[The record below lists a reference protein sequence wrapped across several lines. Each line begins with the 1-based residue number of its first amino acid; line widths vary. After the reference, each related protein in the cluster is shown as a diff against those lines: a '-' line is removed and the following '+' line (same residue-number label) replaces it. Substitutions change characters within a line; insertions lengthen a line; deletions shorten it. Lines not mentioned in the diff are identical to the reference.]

1 MAKKRVDGRYQ
12 VSKMINGKRKY
23 FYGTT
28 KKTAIAERDA
38 YVESLAQCANYDNTI
53 TIERWCEYWI
63 RLKTDT
69 VSQNTLSSYQYI
81 IKTYIV
87 PFIGSIRLVEL
98 SALNVRALM
107 DSMGHLSARTISYT
121 LTVLRAILKQAVMDE
136 IISKNVAT
144 LIKKP
149 KQERK
154 REMVTLSK
162 EEVETFLE
170 QIDDVEWHALFK
182 LAFTTGLRRS
192 EILGLTWDDVNLKQK
207 TLTVNQTVLRIN
219 EVTTISKTTKNS
231 SSRRSISLDD
241 KTIAELLKLRPCVD
255 KRRLKATN
263 WRNNNLVFPGKF
275 GSPRDPAKVSLKCKK
290 LATAIGRPDFTM
302 HDTRHTHATLLLEA
316 GVNFKV
322 VQMRLG
328 HSSYQQTMDTY
339 SHVTP
344 IMEADVVEKISNIF

>member
-28 KKTAIAERDA
+28 KKAAIAERDA

-63 RLKTDT
+63 RLKKDT

-98 SALNVRALM
+98 SALNVRALINN
-107 DSMGHLSARTISYT
+107 MGHLSARTISYT

-144 LIKKP
+144 LVKKP

-207 TLTVNQTVLRIN
+207 TLTVNQTVLRID
-219 EVTTISKTTKNS
+219 EVTTVSKTTKNS

-241 KTIAELLKLRPCVD
+241 KTIVELLKLRTHVD

-275 GSPRDPAKVSLKCKK
+275 GDPRDPAKVSLKCKK
-290 LATAIGRPDFTM
+290 FATAIGRPDFTM

>member
-1 MAKKRVDGRYQ
+1 MTKKRTDGRYQ

-28 KKTAIAERDA
+28 KKAAIAERDA
-38 YVESLAQCANYDNTI
+38 YIESLAQCANYDNTI
-53 TIERWCEYWI
+53 TIEKWSKYWI
-63 RLKTDT
+63 RLKKDT

-107 DSMGHLSARTISYT
+107 DSMSHLSARTTSYT
-121 LTVLRAILKQAVMDE
+121 LTILRAILKQAVMDE

-144 LIKKP
+144 LVKKP

-154 REMVTLSK
+154 REMFLLSK
-162 EEVETFLE
+162 EKVETFLE
-170 QIDDVEWHALFK
+170 QIDDVEWHALFN

-192 EILGLTWDDVNLKQK
+192 ELLGLTWDDVNLKQK

-231 SSRRSISLDD
+231 FSRRSISLDD
-241 KTIAELLKLRPCVD
+241 KNRGTSKTSHM
-255 KRRLKATN
+255 RR
-263 WRNNNLVFPGKF
+263 
-275 GSPRDPAKVSLKCKK
+275 
-290 LATAIGRPDFTM
+290 
-302 HDTRHTHATLLLEA
+302 
-316 GVNFKV
+316 
-322 VQMRLG
+322 
-328 HSSYQQTMDTY
+328 
-339 SHVTP
+339 
-344 IMEADVVEKISNIF
+344 

>member
-28 KKTAIAERDA
+28 KKAAIAERDA

-53 TIERWCEYWI
+53 TIERWCDYWI
-63 RLKTDT
+63 RLKKDT
-69 VSQNTLSSYQYI
+69 ISQNTLSSYQYI

-107 DSMGHLSARTISYT
+107 DSMSHLSARTISYT

-144 LIKKP
+144 LVKKP

-182 LAFTTGLRRS
+182 LAFTTGLR
-192 EILGLTWDDVNLKQK
+192 
-207 TLTVNQTVLRIN
+207 
-219 EVTTISKTTKNS
+219 
-231 SSRRSISLDD
+231 D
-241 KTIAELLKLRPCVD
+241 KTIAELLKLRTCVD

-275 GSPRDPAKVSLKCKK
+275 GNPRDPAKVSLKCKK
-290 LATAIGRPDFTM
+290 FATAIGRPDFTM

>member
-1 MAKKRVDGRYQ
+1 
-12 VSKMINGKRKY
+12 
-23 FYGTT
+23 
-28 KKTAIAERDA
+28 
-38 YVESLAQCANYDNTI
+38 
-53 TIERWCEYWI
+53 
-63 RLKTDT
+63 
-69 VSQNTLSSYQYI
+69 
-81 IKTYIV
+81 
-87 PFIGSIRLVEL
+87 
-98 SALNVRALM
+98 M
-107 DSMGHLSARTISYT
+107 DSMSHLSARTISYT

-144 LIKKP
+144 LVKKP

-162 EEVETFLE
+162 EVETFLE

-192 EILGLTWDDVNLKQK
+192 EILGLTWGDVNLKQK
-207 TLTVNQTVLRIN
+207 TLTVNQTVLRID

-231 SSRRSISLDD
+231 SSRRSISLDE
-241 KTIAELLKLRPCVD
+241 KTLLKLRTCVD
-255 KRRLKATN
+255 KRRLKAPN

-275 GSPRDPAKVSLKCKK
+275 GNPRDPAKVSLKCKK
-290 LATAIGRPDFTM
+290 FATAIGRPDFTM

-322 VQMRLG
+322 VQTRLG

>member
-1 MAKKRVDGRYQ
+1 MV
-12 VSKMINGKRKY
+12 
-23 FYGTT
+23 
-28 KKTAIAERDA
+28 
-38 YVESLAQCANYDNTI
+38 
-53 TIERWCEYWI
+53 
-63 RLKTDT
+63 
-69 VSQNTLSSYQYI
+69 
-81 IKTYIV
+81 
-87 PFIGSIRLVEL
+87 
-98 SALNVRALM
+98 
-107 DSMGHLSARTISYT
+107 HLSARTISYT

-144 LIKKP
+144 LVKKP

-207 TLTVNQTVLRIN
+207 TLTVNQTVLRID

-241 KTIAELLKLRPCVD
+241 KTIAELLKLRTHVD

-275 GSPRDPAKVSLKCKK
+275 GNPRDPAKVSLKCKK
-290 LATAIGRPDFTM
+290 FATAIGRPDFTM

>member
-1 MAKKRVDGRYQ
+1 
-12 VSKMINGKRKY
+12 
-23 FYGTT
+23 
-28 KKTAIAERDA
+28 
-38 YVESLAQCANYDNTI
+38 
-53 TIERWCEYWI
+53 
-63 RLKTDT
+63 
-69 VSQNTLSSYQYI
+69 
-81 IKTYIV
+81 
-87 PFIGSIRLVEL
+87 
-98 SALNVRALM
+98 M
-107 DSMGHLSARTISYT
+107 DSMSHLSARTTSYT

-144 LIKKP
+144 LVKKP

-241 KTIAELLKLRPCVD
+241 KTPYRGTSKTSRM
-255 KRRLKATN
+255 RR
-263 WRNNNLVFPGKF
+263 
-275 GSPRDPAKVSLKCKK
+275 
-290 LATAIGRPDFTM
+290 
-302 HDTRHTHATLLLEA
+302 
-316 GVNFKV
+316 
-322 VQMRLG
+322 
-328 HSSYQQTMDTY
+328 
-339 SHVTP
+339 
-344 IMEADVVEKISNIF
+344 